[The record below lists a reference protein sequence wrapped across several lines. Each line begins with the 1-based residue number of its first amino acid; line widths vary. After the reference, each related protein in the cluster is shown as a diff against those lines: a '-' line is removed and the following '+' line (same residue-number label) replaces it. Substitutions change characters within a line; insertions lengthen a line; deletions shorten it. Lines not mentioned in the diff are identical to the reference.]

1 MTDSGFS
8 QSEMMIVAAA
18 RALEGQHVC
27 FVGVGLPNIAV
38 NLAQRTVAP
47 DLELV
52 YEAGVFGARPQ
63 RLPLSIGDPTI
74 VTGSTAVVSM
84 LELFGYYLQ
93 GGLIDVG
100 FLGAA
105 QIDRFG
111 NINTTVIGEYA
122 DPTTRLPGSGGAC
135 EIAINARQVFVIM
148 RQSKRSFVETID
160 FRTSPGNLGGAEQ
173 AERIRREGGWLGRGP
188 SIVVTDLGIYR
199 FDESG
204 EMRLASM
211 HPGATIEQVRD
222 TIAWPIRVADDLLT
236 TPPPTTEE
244 LHLVREELDPGGV
257 YTK

>member
-1 MTDSGFS
+1 VTDAAFRS
-8 QSEMMIVAAA
+8 SEMMIIAAA
-18 RALEGQHVC
+18 RALDGQRVC

-47 DLELV
+47 ALELV

-111 NINTTVIGEYA
+111 NINTTVIGAY
-122 DPTTRLPGSGGAC
+122 DHPKTRLPGSGGAC

-148 RQSKRSFVETID
+148 RQSGRSFVDTID

-173 AERIRREGGWLGRGP
+173 AERVRREGGWLGRGP
-188 SIVVTDLGIYR
+188 SVVVTDLGIYD
-199 FDESG
+199 FDDGG
-204 EMRLASM
+204 EMRLVSL
-211 HPGATIEQVRD
+211 HPGVTLERVRSS
-222 TIAWPIRVADDLLT
+222 IGWEVKVADDVAD
-236 TPPPTTEE
+236 TPPPTAEE
-244 LHLVREELDPGGV
+244 LRLIREELDPGAV